1 MISNI
6 VYALCCVLL
15 LFFKNFTKS
24 KFASVEKCANTKISV
39 SHACQRAKCWKF
51 GGGSPMQRCAS
62 PRSIYF
68 QLPNF
73 RTSRI
78 ARRKVT
84 SNTTMTRMRI
94 TPHLAPAPAPAAAP
108 PPHDRRRISNL
119 LQRHNEKNKKKNG
132 NRRRLLFL
140 VGII

>member
-1 MISNI
+1 MHSV
-6 VYALCCVLL
+6 VYYYYFLKTSQKASLLAL
-15 LFFKNFTKS
+15 KNARIQKY
-24 KFASVEKCANTKISV
+24 AV